1 MREAPFIGNKQRP
14 IVFIASLDTEARSR
28 WRRALRNSFT
38 VHETGGISGL
48 DSLLREVKPAVLLL
62 DLNLRRLSGVHSLPS
77 IQKVSPSTK
86 IIVLTEFPRLSE
98 ELVALKLGAKGYS
111 GKDIS
116 EDLLRK
122 AVRVVQSGELWIG
135 RKVITNLLAEV
146 LAGNG
151 SNGEA
156 SDGRPSDPI
165 ERLTTKKR
173 QIVRFVTNGV
183 TNKEIARRLDISE
196 ATVKA
201 HLTIIFRKF
210 TLSNRAQLAALVAA
224 AETKALPTPITKH
237 T

>member
-1 MREAPFIGNKQRP
+1 MREAPFIGNMQRRP
-14 IVFIASLDTEARSR
+14 IVLIASLDTAARSK

-38 VHETGGISGL
+38 VHETGGMSGL

-62 DLNLRRLSGVHSLPS
+62 DLNLRRLSGIHSLPS
-77 IQKVSPSTK
+77 TQKLSPSTK

-98 ELVALKLGAKGYS
+98 EITALKLGAKGYS

-122 AVRVVQSGELWIG
+122 AVRVVQRGELWIG

-156 SDGRPSDPI
+156 SDARPSAPI

-173 QIVRFVTNGV
+173 QIVRFVTNGI
-183 TNKEIARRLDISE
+183 TNKEIAHQLSISE

-201 HLTIIFRKF
+201 HLTMIFRKF
-210 TLSNRAQLAALVAA
+210 TLSNRAQLAALAA
-224 AETKALPTPITKH
+224 SETFRR
-237 T
+237 